1 MEIPMEIGMPKMAR
15 QSIEIEIT
23 EEFDGERIDSALA
36 NLLNLSRSTV
46 VKLLESNEISLG
58 HRKLGKS
65 DRVEVG
71 QKITVLLPEQD
82 SGEAIPPTPLD
93 LEIVYQDTDLV
104 IVNKP
109 VGCAAHPSPGWNGPT
124 VIGALIASGV
134 SLTTSGP
141 AERQGIVQR
150 LDVGTSGLMMVA
162 KSESAYL
169 KLKDMF
175 RHREIKKIY
184 HALAQGHLE
193 PSIGTIDAPIDR
205 HPKDDYKMAVVLDGK
220 PSITHYEVIEYYR
233 SVSLLKVEL
242 ETGRTHQIRVHLSAI
257 RHPLVGD
264 LTYGADP
271 NLAQEI
277 GVNRPWL
284 HAQALQFTHPLTGE
298 AVNVNAN
305 YPSDLQE
312 SLSRLS
318 QAVLP

>member
-1 MEIPMEIGMPKMAR
+1 MRELKNVEIPLEL
-15 QSIEIEIT
+15 
-23 EEFDGERIDSALA
+23 DNERIDSALSRI
-36 NLLNLSRSTV
+36 LGFSRSV
-46 VKLLESNEISLG
+46 IVKLLDAGEITLG
-58 HRKLGKS
+58 HRKLSKS
-65 DRVEVG
+65 DKVESG
-71 QKITVLLPEQD
+71 QIISILLPEPP
-82 SGEAIPPTPLD
+82 SGVAIPPTPLPN

-109 VGCAAHPSPGWNGPT
+109 VGCAAHPSPGWTGPT
-124 VIGALIASGV
+124 VVGALIAAGV
-134 SLTTSGP
+134 SISSSGP

-162 KSESAYL
+162 KTESAYL

-175 RHREIKKIY
+175 RNREIKKIY

-193 PSIGTIDAPIDR
+193 PAIGTIDAPIDR
-205 HPKDDYKMAVVLDGK
+205 HPKEDYKMAVVSSGK

-242 ETGRTHQIRVHLSAI
+242 ETGRTHQIRVHMSAI

-271 NLAQEI
+271 NLASEI

-284 HAQALQFTHPLTGE
+284 HAQALEFTHPISGLPISVSAEYPRDLT
-298 AVNVNAN
+298 
-305 YPSDLQE
+305 D

-318 QAVLP
+318 DAVLP

>member
-1 MEIPMEIGMPKMAR
+1 MRESRNVEIPEGLNN
-15 QSIEIEIT
+15 
-23 EEFDGERIDSALA
+23 ERIDSVLA
-36 NLLNLSRSTV
+36 KVLGLSRSV
-46 VKLLESNEISLG
+46 IVKLLDSAEVSLG
-58 HRKLGKS
+58 HRTLGKS
-65 DRVEVG
+65 DKVQSG
-71 QKITVLLPEQD
+71 QVITVLMPEPP
-82 SGEAIPPTPLD
+82 SGIAIPPTPLD
-93 LEIVYQDTDLV
+93 DLKIVYQDTDLV

-109 VGCAAHPSPGWNGPT
+109 VGCAAHPSPGWTGPT
-124 VIGALIASGV
+124 VVGALVAAGIP
-134 SLTTSGP
+134 LTSSGP

-162 KSESAYL
+162 KTDAAYL

-175 RHREIKKIY
+175 RNREIKKIY

-193 PSIGTIDAPIDR
+193 PAIGTIDAPIDR
-205 HPKDDYKMAVVLDGK
+205 HPKEDYKMAVVSDGK
-220 PSITHYEVIEYYR
+220 PSTTHYEVIEYYR

-242 ETGRTHQIRVHLSAI
+242 ETGRTHQIRVHMSAI

-284 HAQALQFTHPLTGE
+284 HAQALEFTHPISGLPISVTADYPRDLT
-298 AVNVNAN
+298 
-305 YPSDLQE
+305 D

-318 QAVLP
+318 DAVLP

>member
-1 MEIPMEIGMPKMAR
+1 MRELKNVEIPLEL
-15 QSIEIEIT
+15 
-23 EEFDGERIDSALA
+23 DNERIDSALSRV
-36 NLLNLSRSTV
+36 LGFSRSV
-46 VKLLESNEISLG
+46 IVKLLDAGEITLG
-58 HRKLGKS
+58 HRKLSKS
-65 DRVEVG
+65 DKVESG
-71 QKITVLLPEQD
+71 QIISILLPEPP
-82 SGEAIPPTPLD
+82 SGVAIPPTPLPN

-109 VGCAAHPSPGWNGPT
+109 VGCAAHPSPGWTGPT
-124 VIGALIASGV
+124 VVGALIAAGV
-134 SLTTSGP
+134 SISSSGP

-162 KSESAYL
+162 KTESAYL

-175 RHREIKKIY
+175 RNREIKKIY

-193 PSIGTIDAPIDR
+193 PAIGTIDAPIDR
-205 HPKDDYKMAVVLDGK
+205 HPKEDYKMAVVSSGK

-233 SVSLLKVEL
+233 SVTLLKVEL
-242 ETGRTHQIRVHLSAI
+242 ETGRTHQIRVHMSAI

-271 NLAQEI
+271 NLASEI

-284 HAQALQFTHPLTGE
+284 HAQALEFTHPISGLPISVSAEYPRDLT
-298 AVNVNAN
+298 
-305 YPSDLQE
+305 D

-318 QAVLP
+318 DAVLP

>member
-1 MEIPMEIGMPKMAR
+1 MAR
-15 QSIEIEIT
+15 ELRSVVIPEGL
-23 EEFDGERIDSALA
+23 DNERIDSALA
-36 NLLNLSRSTV
+36 RILGLSRNV
-46 VKLLESNEISLG
+46 IVKLLDAEEVRLG
-58 HRKLGKS
+58 HRVLSKS
-65 DRVEVG
+65 DRVERDQV
-71 QKITVLLPEQD
+71 ISILLPEPP
-82 SGEAIPPTPLD
+82 SGEAIPPTPLEEM
-93 LEIVYQDTDLV
+93 EIIYQDTDLV

-109 VGCAAHPSPGWNGPT
+109 VGCAAHPSPGWTGPT
-124 VIGALIASGV
+124 VVGALVAAGIPITS
-134 SLTTSGP
+134 SGP
-141 AERQGIVQR
+141 SERQGIVQR

-175 RHREIKKIY
+175 RNREIKKIY

-193 PSIGTIDAPIDR
+193 PAIGTIDAPIDR
-205 HPKDDYKMAVVLDGK
+205 HPKEDYKMAVVLNGK

-242 ETGRTHQIRVHLSAI
+242 ETGRTHQIRVHMSAI

-271 NLAQEI
+271 NLAAEI

-284 HAQALQFTHPLTGE
+284 HAQALEFTHPISGLPISVSAAYPRDLT
-298 AVNVNAN
+298 
-305 YPSDLQE
+305 D

-318 QAVLP
+318 GAVLP

>member
-1 MEIPMEIGMPKMAR
+1 MIRAKMRESRNVEIPEGL
-15 QSIEIEIT
+15 
-23 EEFDGERIDSALA
+23 DNERIDSALA
-36 NLLNLSRSTV
+36 RILGLSRSV
-46 VKLLESNEISLG
+46 IVKLLESDEVFLG
-58 HRKLGKS
+58 HRVLGKS
-65 DRVEVG
+65 DKVQSG
-71 QKITVLLPEQD
+71 QVITVLMPEPP
-82 SGEAIPPTPLD
+82 SGIAIPPTPLD
-93 LEIVYQDTDLV
+93 DLKIVYQDTDLV

-109 VGCAAHPSPGWNGPT
+109 VGCAAHPSPGWTGPT
-124 VIGALIASGV
+124 VVGALVAAGIPIS
-134 SLTTSGP
+134 SSGP

-162 KSESAYL
+162 KTEAAYL

-175 RHREIKKIY
+175 RNREIKKIY

-193 PSIGTIDAPIDR
+193 PAVGTIDAPIDR
-205 HPKDDYKMAVVLDGK
+205 HPKEDYKMAVVSDGK

-242 ETGRTHQIRVHLSAI
+242 ETGRTHQIRVHMSAI

-277 GVNRPWL
+277 GVSRPWL
-284 HAQALQFTHPLTGE
+284 HAQALEFTHPISAIPISVSADYPRDLT
-298 AVNVNAN
+298 
-305 YPSDLQE
+305 D

-318 QAVLP
+318 DAVLP

>member
-1 MEIPMEIGMPKMAR
+1 MRELKNVEIPLEL
-15 QSIEIEIT
+15 
-23 EEFDGERIDSALA
+23 DNERIDSALSRI
-36 NLLNLSRSTV
+36 LGFSRSV
-46 VKLLESNEISLG
+46 IVKLLDAGEISLG
-58 HRKLGKS
+58 HRKLSKS
-65 DRVEVG
+65 DKVLSG
-71 QKITVLLPEQD
+71 QIISILLPEPP
-82 SGEAIPPTPLD
+82 SGVAIPPTPLPD
-93 LEIVYQDTDLV
+93 LTIVYQDTDLV

-109 VGCAAHPSPGWNGPT
+109 VGCAAHPSPGWSGPT
-124 VIGALIASGV
+124 VVGALIAAGV
-134 SLTTSGP
+134 SISSSGP

-162 KSESAYL
+162 KTESAYL

-175 RHREIKKIY
+175 RNREIKKIY

-193 PSIGTIDAPIDR
+193 PAIGTIDAPIDR
-205 HPKDDYKMAVVLDGK
+205 HPKDDYKMAVVSSGK

-242 ETGRTHQIRVHLSAI
+242 ETGRTHQIRVHMSAI

-271 NLAQEI
+271 NLASEI

-284 HAQALQFTHPLTGE
+284 HAQALEFTHPISGLPISVSAEYPRDLT
-298 AVNVNAN
+298 
-305 YPSDLQE
+305 D

-318 QAVLP
+318 DAVLP

>member
-1 MEIPMEIGMPKMAR
+1 MRELKNVEIPLEL
-15 QSIEIEIT
+15 
-23 EEFDGERIDSALA
+23 DNERIDSALSRI
-36 NLLNLSRSTV
+36 LGFSRSV
-46 VKLLESNEISLG
+46 IVKLLDAGEISLG
-58 HRKLGKS
+58 HRKLSKS
-65 DRVEVG
+65 DKVLSG
-71 QKITVLLPEQD
+71 QIISILLPEPP
-82 SGEAIPPTPLD
+82 SGVAIPPTPLPD
-93 LEIVYQDTDLV
+93 LTIVYQDTDLV

-109 VGCAAHPSPGWNGPT
+109 VGCAAHPSPGWSGPT
-124 VIGALIASGV
+124 VVGALVAAGV
-134 SLTTSGP
+134 SISSSGP

-162 KSESAYL
+162 KTESAYL

-175 RHREIKKIY
+175 RNREIKKIY

-193 PSIGTIDAPIDR
+193 PAIGTIDAPIDR
-205 HPKDDYKMAVVLDGK
+205 HPKDDYKMAVVSSGK

-242 ETGRTHQIRVHLSAI
+242 ETGRTHQIRVHMSAI

-271 NLAQEI
+271 NLATEI

-284 HAQALQFTHPLTGE
+284 HAQALDFIHPISGLPISVEADYPRDLT
-298 AVNVNAN
+298 
-305 YPSDLQE
+305 D

-318 QAVLP
+318 DAVLP

>member
-1 MEIPMEIGMPKMAR
+1 MRELKNVEIPLEL
-15 QSIEIEIT
+15 
-23 EEFDGERIDSALA
+23 DNERIDSALSRI
-36 NLLNLSRSTV
+36 LGFSRSV
-46 VKLLESNEISLG
+46 IVKLLDAGEISLG
-58 HRKLGKS
+58 HRKLSKS
-65 DRVEVG
+65 DKVLSG
-71 QKITVLLPEQD
+71 QIISILLPEPP
-82 SGEAIPPTPLD
+82 SGVAIPPTPLPD
-93 LEIVYQDTDLV
+93 LTIVYQDTDLV

-109 VGCAAHPSPGWNGPT
+109 VGCAAHPSPGWSGPT
-124 VIGALIASGV
+124 VVGALIAAGV
-134 SLTTSGP
+134 SISSSGP

-162 KSESAYL
+162 KTESAYL

-175 RHREIKKIY
+175 RNREIKKIY

-193 PSIGTIDAPIDR
+193 PAIGTIDAPIDR
-205 HPKDDYKMAVVLDGK
+205 HPKDDYKMAVVSSGK

-242 ETGRTHQIRVHLSAI
+242 ETGRTHQIRVHMSAI

-271 NLAQEI
+271 NLATEI

-284 HAQALQFTHPLTGE
+284 HAQALEFTHPISGLPIS
-298 AVNVNAN
+298 VNAD
-305 YPSDLQE
+305 YPRDLTD

-318 QAVLP
+318 DAVLP